1 MMTSN
6 QKKCQA
12 KGGAAACTDPD
23 CPEKQYHVQLP
34 VEFTQ
39 LSQLPGPTF
48 TGLTWTEEDTELFK
62 TIHGSKLYGLDH
74 AESDDDW
81 YVVTPTK
88 RTKRMLNAK
97 HRKNGDLDTVTVDFH
112 TFTMMAQQGVPQ
124 ALETMFSRKAVSP
137 FFEPYRTSWFASDP
151 EVVSRY
157 LRTIHAFS
165 LDDSNKQVKYHRHA
179 LRLSLNLDELVHT
192 GRFNPTL
199 NPTQAEYVK
208 RVAGYSPD
216 RYLKELNAVNP
227 FDLDW
232 TYDA

>member
-1 MMTSN
+1 MNASPR
-6 QKKCQA
+6 KCQA
-12 KGGAAACTDPD
+12 KGGPASCSDPN
-23 CPEKQYHVQLP
+23 CPEKQYHVTLP
-34 VEFTQ
+34 AEFNK
-39 LSQLPGPTF
+39 LAALPKP
-48 TGLTWTEEDTELFK
+48 LPMVAWTEENTELFK

-74 AESDDDW
+74 PESDDDW

-88 RTKRMLNAK
+88 RTKRALNAK

-112 TFTMMAQQGVPQ
+112 TFTVMAQNGVPQ
-124 ALETMFSRKAVSP
+124 ALEAMFSQKSTSP
-137 FFEPYRTSWFASDP
+137 FFEPYRTGWFASDP

-165 LDDSNKQVKYHRHA
+165 LDDSDKQEKYHRHA

-199 NPTQAEYVK
+199 NPVQAEYV
-208 RVAGYSPD
+208 RRTAAYSPT
-216 RYLKELNAVNP
+216 RYFRELNAVNP

-232 TYDA
+232 TYDNA